1 MLSLKNGMVFGFLL
15 LFPLLSYSQVVD
27 FIDIHLT
34 VLEKVGDKT
43 RALPNAKLN
52 ISDEGE
58 VITNNNGSHTY
69 TYALRNNVNPE
80 ISISLLSEKH
90 KMLKPLDGAIMVDP
104 TREEMFIEFVVVNM
118 AEENP
123 EFKKR
128 VNDLEKKISRLQYKN
143 QLTKRQLSQMYSTL
157 LDTIFYFEGVRS
169 ELQAELATAEK
180 INQEQEQENAEQR
193 RMIEEQQNRIRDLE
207 SQVDQLTV
215 DLTEALEA
223 RYLRQNEYFKNISS
237 NLMAYLRKSKDI
249 KDHLPNIK
257 TYYNSP
263 GGFKGLERDLDLY
276 NEAYSTLDD
285 EHLSYL
291 EGVGHYWEN
300 PPISKE
306 LEGVFELVIKGL
318 HLNQMFPTVNEILN
332 QLRKQKPGKAQKVAS
347 AAYEDL
353 TVNINDLEQKVNRVL
368 IKLRNN

>member
-15 LFPLLSYSQVVD
+15 LFPLLSCTQVVD

-80 ISISLLSEKH
+80 ISINLLSEKH

-169 ELQAELATAEK
+169 ALQAELATAEK
-180 INQEQEQENAEQR
+180 VNQEQEQENAEQR

-257 TYYNSP
+257 T
-263 GGFKGLERDLDLY
+263 LERDLDLY

-353 TVNINDLEQKVNRVL
+353 TININDLEQKVNRVL

>member
-1 MLSLKNGMVFGFLL
+1 MLSLKNGMVLGFLL
-15 LFPLLSYSQVVD
+15 LFPLLTYTQVVD

-69 TYALRNNVNPE
+69 TYALRNKVNPE
-80 ISISLLSEKH
+80 ISISLLSEQH

-143 QLTKRQLSQMYSTL
+143 QLTKQQLSQLHATL
-157 LDTIFYFEGVRS
+157 LDTIFYFEGIKS
-169 ELQAELATAEK
+169 ELKAELASAQQV
-180 INQEQEQENAEQR
+180 NQEQQQENAEQR
-193 RMIEEQQNRIRDLE
+193 RMIEEQQNRIQDLE
-207 SQVDQLTV
+207 SQVDQLTA

-237 NLMAYLRKSKDI
+237 NLMAYLRKSKDL

-257 TYYNSP
+257 TYYRS
-263 GGFKGLERDLDLY
+263 GSLKGLERDINLY
-276 NEAYSTLDD
+276 NEVYSTLDD
-285 EHLSYL
+285 KHLSYL

-300 PPISKE
+300 PPIRKE
-306 LEGVFELVIKGL
+306 LEGVFDLVIKGL
-318 HLNQMFPTVNEILN
+318 HLNQVFPTLN
-332 QLRKQKPGKAQKVAS
+332 DVLLQLHKEKPGKAQKIAS
-347 AAYEDL
+347 AAYDNL
-353 TVNINDLEQKVNRVL
+353 TININDLEQKVNRVL

>member
-1 MLSLKNGMVFGFLL
+1 MLSVKNGMVFGFLL
-15 LFPLLSYSQVVD
+15 LFPLLSFTQVVD

-58 VITNNNGSHTY
+58 VITNDNGSHTY
-69 TYALRNNVNPE
+69 TYALRNKVNPE
-80 ISISLLSEKH
+80 ISINLLSEKH

-104 TREEMFIEFVVVNM
+104 TREEMYIEFVVVNM
-118 AEENP
+118 SDENP
-123 EFKKR
+123 AFKKR
-128 VNDLEKKISRLQYKN
+128 VEELEKKISRLRYKN
-143 QLTKRQLSQMYSTL
+143 QLTKQQLSQLHATL
-157 LDTIFYFEGVRS
+157 LDTVFYYEGIKS
-169 ELQAELATAEK
+169 ALQAELATAQK
-180 INQEQEQENAEQR
+180 INEEQEVENEAQRRTIQEQQA
-193 RMIEEQQNRIRDLE
+193 RISDLE
-207 SQVDQLTV
+207 SQIDQLTA

-223 RYLRQNEYFKNISS
+223 RYLRQNEYFKDISG
-237 NLMAYLRKSKDI
+237 NLMSYLRKTKDI

-276 NEAYSTLDD
+276 NKAYATLDD

-318 HLNQMFPTVNEILN
+318 HLNQMFPTVNEVLN

-353 TVNINDLEQKVNRVL
+353 TININDLEQKVNRIL